1 MKETQPLAVHGRELA
16 FAYPG
21 EQAVFSGLEI
31 AVPEGSVFGLLG
43 ANGIG
48 KSTLMK
54 ALVGL
59 LPLESGLV
67 SLLGRPPGRG
77 VFREIGLLIESPNLY
92 PHLSG
97 MDNLMIMATY
107 RNASRQ
113 RAGEVLRQVGLAE
126 AADKLARHYSTGMKQ
141 RLGIAMAILHR
152 PRLLLLDEPAN
163 GLDPAGIVSI
173 RSLIRQLNREEG
185 MTVFLS
191 SHLLSE
197 VEQSC
202 THLGILAPGG
212 LAYQGTLEGAQR
224 QLSRGIRLRLQC
236 KPAGPALER
245 LRQDGREARLGEKGE
260 IRLSL
265 SAKQEIGP
273 VVDLLRSAGIEIY
286 ELVIEEGRLEDFFLS
301 LYQ

>member
-1 MKETQPLAVHGRELA
+1 MNKTEPLAIHGRGVT

-21 EQAVFSGLEI
+21 EKAVFSGLDI
-31 AVPEGSVFGLLG
+31 TVPEGSVYGLLG

-54 ALVGL
+54 TLVGL
-59 LPLESGLV
+59 LPLQTGEV
-67 SLLGRPPGRG
+67 SLLGRPLGRST
-77 VFREIGLLIESPNLY
+77 FRDVGLLIEAPNLY

-113 RAGEVLRQVGLAE
+113 RAGEVLRLVGLRE
-126 AADKLARHYSTGMKQ
+126 AANKLVRHYSTGMKQ

-185 MTVFLS
+185 MSVFLS

-202 THLGILAPGG
+202 THLGILAPGR
-212 LAYQGTLEGAQR
+212 LAYQGAIEGAQQ

-236 KPAGPALER
+236 RPAGPALEK
-245 LRQDGREARLGEKGE
+245 LRQAGREARLGEKGE